1 MNTEQT
7 AALLREA
14 ERRGLFSNELLAVA
28 EHHWPNP
35 AAHPAPGGPARLGLA
50 RWACTDRPHRQAVG
64 LVQQECQ
71 P

>member
-28 EHHWPNP
+28 EHHWPQP
-35 AAHPAPGGPARLGLA
+35 RLRIRARRA
-50 RWACTDRPHRQAVG
+50 
-64 LVQQECQ
+64 
-71 P
+71 

>member
-28 EHHWPNP
+28 EHQWPQP
-35 AAHPAPGGPARLGLA
+35 RRVPEPGGPGNDG
-50 RWACTDRPHRQAVG
+50 CV
-64 LVQQECQ
+64 V
-71 P
+71 